1 MRTELLQLL
10 VLATTALGGA
20 GCDQSLS
27 SRDSRPLSTTDLC
40 SPSPQEPLVFYDETG
55 APSKMTPALSELELR
70 RIIDAVAAQ
79 TRDRI
84 WLICVKPSFS
94 GGARAGVVI
103 YLTPQQQTARIR
115 TGCAYS
121 IVMWDE
127 KMDIAPPW
135 KYVQVSK
142 PDESFVNQPTLPSVG
157 DLPFRRPNVVEP
169 NSGKSWPMSDEEVIS
184 ILDFVRD
191 LSSYKS
197 SATSRSSSTWNERV
211 GRDAQKLPILWI
223 SRREDTI
230 QVHLGYQ
237 HSGLWGH
244 GVMVTVDRT
253 PTGYRF
259 VEGGPWVS

>member
-1 MRTELLQLL
+1 MRTRTIQSLI
-10 VLATTALGGA
+10 LATIMLAGA
-20 GCDQSLS
+20 GCGHGWS
-27 SRDSRPLSTTDLC
+27 SRGSQPLSTTEPC
-40 SPSPQEPLVFYDETG
+40 SPSSQKPLVFYDETG
-55 APSKMTPALSELELR
+55 TPSDKAPALSELELR
-70 RIIDAVAAQ
+70 RIIDAVAVQ
-79 TRDRI
+79 TRDRS
-84 WLICVKPSFS
+84 WLIRVKPSFP
-94 GGARAGVVI
+94 GGARAGVVV
-103 YLTPQQQTARIR
+103 YLTPQQQTVRIR

-121 IVMWDE
+121 IVTWDE
-127 KMDIAPPW
+127 KMDIASPW
-135 KYVQVSK
+135 KYIQVSK
-142 PDESFVNQPTLPSVG
+142 PDEAFANQLPLPSVG

-197 SATSRSSSTWNERV
+197 STTSRSSSTWNERV

-230 QVHLGYQ
+230 QVHFGYQ
-237 HSGLWGH
+237 HSGLRGH
-244 GVMVTVDRT
+244 GVMVTIDRT